1 MNCYIIFYFLS
12 PMIRLENISNSMH
25 TRIIVLAS
33 IINIY
38 FGYIW
43 DDYSNG
49 YSVGQFIYMYV
60 IGSYIRKFISVN
72 KTKRYQYLLSYI
84 IFCSIFVSL
93 SILNYYVDI
102 PFWKAYYYNNP
113 LLIAG
118 SIGFF
123 LFMLTFHFHSNVVNR
138 IAASSIGMY
147 LAFNSDVIKRI
158 IQLSDSKLYE
168 GG

>member
-1 MNCYIIFYFLS
+1 M
-12 PMIRLENISNSMH
+12 
-25 TRIIVLAS
+25 
-33 IINIY
+33 
-38 FGYIW
+38 
-43 DDYSNG
+43 
-49 YSVGQFIYMYV
+49 
-60 IGSYIRKFISVN
+60 
-72 KTKRYQYLLSYI
+72 
-84 IFCSIFVSL
+84 
-93 SILNYYVDI
+93 DI

-158 IQLSDSKLYE
+158 IQLSDSKFYE
-168 GG
+168 GGGRMYTYNADSCDFVGTCIYNDWSTKNYYPKAYHIFHIIYH